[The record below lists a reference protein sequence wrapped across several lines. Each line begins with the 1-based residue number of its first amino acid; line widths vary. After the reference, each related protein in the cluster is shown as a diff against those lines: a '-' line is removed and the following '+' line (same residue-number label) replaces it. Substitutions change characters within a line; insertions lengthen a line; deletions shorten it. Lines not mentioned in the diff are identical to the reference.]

1 METLSSRFRDIEIS
15 NDEGIAVLLLNRPAS
30 LNACTSS
37 MLAELNTALGELAA
51 DESVRAVVLS
61 GKGRLFCAG
70 ANLKEEAPEGA
81 TRQLIES
88 YLPIFRRIAGMEKP
102 VIAAINGGAVGV
114 GLSLALSCDLVLMA
128 EDAYLLSPFIKIGL
142 VPDGGA
148 TWLLVRQLGYARAY
162 EMAISGEPVT
172 AQRALELGLANRLAC
187 PDELLGV
194 AEEWGREIA
203 GGSAL
208 ALAQT
213 KKLMRLATTSSY
225 EDIFTA
231 EARVQENCGQS
242 EYFLEARRKLFE
254 KSGQE

>member
-1 METLSSRFRDIEIS
+1 METLTSRFRDIEIS

-37 MLAELNTALGELAA
+37 MLKELNTALGELAA

-88 YLPIFRRIAGMEKP
+88 YLPIFRHIAGMEKP
-102 VIAAINGGAVGV
+102 VIAAVNGGAVGV

-128 EDAYLLSPFIKIGL
+128 EDAYLLSPFTRIGL

-162 EMAISGEPVT
+162 EMAVSGEPVT
-172 AQRALELGLANRLAC
+172 AQRALALGLANRLAV
-187 PDELLGV
+187 PDELLP
-194 AEEWGREIA
+194 AAIEWGREIA
-203 GGSAL
+203 NSSAF

-213 KKLMRLATTSSY
+213 KKLMRLAATSSY

-231 EARVQENCGQS
+231 EAKVQEECGNS
-242 EYFLEARRKLFE
+242 EYFIEARRKLFE
-254 KSGQE
+254 KSEKE

>member
-1 METLSSRFRDIEIS
+1 METLSSRFRDIELS
-15 NDEGIAVLLLNRPAS
+15 NDEGIAVLLLNQPAS

-37 MLAELNTALGELAA
+37 MLAELNTALGDLAA

-81 TRQLIES
+81 TRQLLES
-88 YLPIFRRIAGMEKP
+88 YLPIFRHIASMEKP
-102 VIAAINGGAVGV
+102 VIAAVNGGAVGV

-128 EDAYLLSPFIKIGL
+128 EDAYLLSPFTRIGL

-148 TWLLVRQLGYARAY
+148 TWLLLRQLGYARAY
-162 EMAISGEPVT
+162 EMAVSGEPVT
-172 AQRALELGLANRLAC
+172 AQRALELGLANRLVP
-187 PDELLGV
+187 PDDLLPAAV
-194 AEEWGREIA
+194 EWGREIVKS
-203 GGSAL
+203 SAF

-213 KKLMRLATTSSY
+213 KKLMRLAATSSY

-231 EARVQENCGQS
+231 EARVQEECGKTEFFKQ
-242 EYFLEARRKLFE
+242 ARRELFKSSE
-254 KSGQE
+254 KD